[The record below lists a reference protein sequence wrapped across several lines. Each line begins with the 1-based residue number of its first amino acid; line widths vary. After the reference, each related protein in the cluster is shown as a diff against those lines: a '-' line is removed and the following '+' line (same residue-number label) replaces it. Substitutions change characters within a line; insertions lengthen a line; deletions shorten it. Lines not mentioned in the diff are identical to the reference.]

1 MHHGVGLSFFFFAL
15 WGCFFCI
22 VVFLFGC
29 WFCLCGFF
37 FVAFCGF
44 FFVCFFVALCGF
56 VARCGFFGILCC
68 CFVLWGCF
76 FCIVVFI
83 FGCWF
88 CLCGFFFVA
97 FCGFF
102 FVCFFVALCGFVARC
117 GFFWRPLRLFCRP
130 LCPYRA
136 LLVLKHPLLLLCPLG
151 MLLLHC
157 CLHFWLLVLPLR
169 LLFCRLLRLLFCL
182 LLRRPLRLCRPLR
195 FFWRPLRL
203 FLSSF
208 VSLSGSSCTKASFV
222 VALSFGDASSALL
235 SSFLAAGFAFAA
247 SF

>member
-44 FFVCFFVALCGF
+44 FFCLLLRRPLRLC
-56 VARCGFFGILCC
+56 RPLRFFG
-68 CFVLWGCF
+68 
-76 FCIVVFI
+76 
-83 FGCWF
+83 
-88 CLCGFFFVA
+88 
-97 FCGFF
+97 
-102 FVCFFVALCGFVARC
+102 
-117 GFFWRPLRLFCRP
+117 RPLRLFCRP

-136 LLVLKHPLLLLCPLG
+136 LLVLKHPLLFLCPLG

-157 CLHFWLLVLPLR
+157 CLPFWLLVLPLR
-169 LLFCRLLRLLFCL
+169 LLFLSASSSPFAALSPVAVFLASFAV
-182 LLRRPLRLCRPLR
+182 
-195 FFWRPLRL
+195 

-222 VALSFGDASSALL
+222 VSLSFGDAPSALL

-247 SF
+247 SFLSASSS